1 MGSFGKFIFAIY
13 IALLKKLLF
22 LIGSI
27 HPQRTGHGRAQS
39 NFFSLPTTAIQTF
52 GLHGGGTRLSGNGL
66 EVINPVT
73 IGDFTSKLPDDPT
86 VGRVGD
92 LL

>member
-1 MGSFGKFIFAIY
+1 MVGTV
-13 IALLKKLLF
+13 L
-22 LIGSI
+22 
-27 HPQRTGHGRAQS
+27 PQRTGHGRAKL

-73 IGDFTSKLPDDPT
+73 IGDFTSELLDSLA
-86 VGRVGD
+86 VGGVGGF
-92 LL
+92 L